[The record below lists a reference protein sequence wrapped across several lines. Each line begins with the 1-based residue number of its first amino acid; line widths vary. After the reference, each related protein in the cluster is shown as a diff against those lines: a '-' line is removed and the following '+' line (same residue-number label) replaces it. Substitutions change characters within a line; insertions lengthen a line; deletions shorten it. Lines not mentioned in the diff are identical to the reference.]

1 MSRPKRIVHIPQL
14 DLTVSLSRD
23 ITPAELLVVVAE
35 LSADITAHAAK
46 PKP

>member
-1 MSRPKRIVHIPQL
+1 MTRPKRVVHIPQL

-23 ITPAELLVVVAE
+23 ITPAELLTLVAE
-35 LSADITAHAAK
+35 LRADITAQATK